1 MIETLIDWSR
11 YGLTETILVA
21 ALGGLLIGSFLNTVI
36 HRLPKMLERDWQ
48 AQCEELAGRA
58 PAEQPRFDLASPASH
73 CPACKAPIRIR
84 HLVPVLSWLA
94 LRGRRHD
101 CGSTIP
107 WRYPAT
113 ELLTAICFAVVAW
126 RFGPCWPLLAA
137 LVITA
142 CLLALALIDFD
153 THYLPDQLTL
163 PLMWLGLLASLV
175 PLGDLDARFATDPAD
190 AIFGAAVGYLAL
202 WSVYWLFKLLTRKEG
217 MGYGDFKLLAVLGAW
232 LGSSMLLPIVLAAS
246 VAGSVVGI
254 VLILVFRHSRH
265 QPIAFGP
272 YLAIAGWLALLF
284 GDQLR

>member
-11 YGLTETILVA
+11 YGLTETIVVA

-36 HRLPKMLERDWQ
+36 HRLPKMLERDWHS
-48 AQCEELAGRA
+48 QCDELAGRA
-58 PAEQPRFDLASPASH
+58 PVEQPRFDLASPASH
-73 CPACKAPIRIR
+73 CPACKAPIRIH
-84 HLVPVLSWLA
+84 HLVPVLSWLW
-94 LRGRRHD
+94 LRGRCAD
-101 CGSTIP
+101 CGSHIS

-113 ELLTAICFAVVAW
+113 ELLTAIAFVVVAW
-126 RFGPCWPLLAA
+126 RFGPGWPLIAA

-163 PLMWLGLLASLV
+163 PLMWLGLLSSLL
-175 PLGDLDARFATDPAD
+175 PLGNLDARFAADPAD
-190 AIFGAAVGYLAL
+190 AIVGAALGYLAL

-217 MGYGDFKLLAVLGAW
+217 MGYGDFKLLAALGAW
-232 LGSSMLLPIVLAAS
+232 LGTSMLLPIVLAAS

-254 VLILVFRHSRH
+254 VLILVFRHARH

-272 YLAIAGWLALLF
+272 YLALAGWLALLF
-284 GDQLR
+284 GDHLQ

>member
-11 YGLTETILVA
+11 YGPTETIVVA

-48 AQCEELAGRA
+48 SQCEELAGRA

-73 CPACKAPIRIR
+73 CPACQAPIRIR

-94 LRGRRHD
+94 LRGRCAD
-101 CGSTIP
+101 CGSSIP

-126 RFGPCWPLLAA
+126 RFGPGWPLLAA

-175 PLGDLDARFATDPAD
+175 PLGDLDARFAADPAD
-190 AIFGAAVGYLAL
+190 AILGAALGYLAL

-217 MGYGDFKLLAVLGAW
+217 MGYGDFKLLAALGAW

-246 VAGSVVGI
+246 VAGSIVGI

>member
-1 MIETLIDWSR
+1 MLETLIDWSR

-58 PAEQPRFDLASPASH
+58 PAEQPRFDLASPASR
-73 CPACKAPIRIR
+73 CPSCKAPIRIH
-84 HLVPVLSWLA
+84 HLVPVLAWLW
-94 LRGRRHD
+94 LRGRCAD

-113 ELLTAICFAVVAW
+113 ELLTAWCFAIVAW
-126 RFGPCWPLLAA
+126 RFGPGWPLLAA

-175 PLGDLDARFATDPAD
+175 PLGDLDARFAADPAD
-190 AIFGAAVGYLAL
+190 AIVGAALGYLAL

-217 MGYGDFKLLAVLGAW
+217 MGYGDFKLLAALGAW
-232 LGSSMLLPIVLAAS
+232 LGTSMLLPIVLAAS

-254 VLILVFRHSRH
+254 ALIVIFKHSRH

>member
-11 YGLTETILVA
+11 YGPTETIAIA
-21 ALGGLLIGSFLNTVI
+21 ALGGLLIGSFINSVV

-48 AQCEELAGRA
+48 AQCDELAGRA
-58 PAEQPRFDLASPASH
+58 PAAQPRFDLASPASH
-73 CPACKAPIRIR
+73 CPTCKAPIRIS
-84 HLVPVLSWLA
+84 HLVPVLSWLW
-94 LRGRRHD
+94 LRGRCAD

-126 RFGPCWPLLAA
+126 RFGPGWPLLAA
-137 LVITA
+137 VVITA

-175 PLGDLDARFATDPAD
+175 PLGDLDARFAADPAD
-190 AIFGAAVGYLAL
+190 AILGAALGYLAL

-217 MGYGDFKLLAVLGAW
+217 MGYGDFKLLAALGAW
-232 LGSSMLLPIVLAAS
+232 LGTSMLLLIVLAAS
-246 VAGSVVGI
+246 VAGSIVGI

-272 YLAIAGWLALLF
+272 YLAMAGWLALLF
-284 GDQLR
+284 GDYLR

>member
-1 MIETLIDWSR
+1 MLETLIDWSR
-11 YGLTETILVA
+11 YGLAETIAVA
-21 ALGGLLIGSFLNTVI
+21 ALGGLLIGSFLNSVV

-48 AQCEELAGRA
+48 AQCDELAGRA
-58 PAEQPRFDLASPASH
+58 PTAQPRFDLASPASH
-73 CPACKAPIRIR
+73 CPSCKAPIRIH
-84 HLVPVLSWLA
+84 HLVPVLAWLW
-94 LRGRRHD
+94 LRGRCAD

-113 ELLTAICFAVVAW
+113 ELLTAWCFAIVAW
-126 RFGPCWPLLAA
+126 RFGPGWPLLAA

-175 PLGDLDARFATDPAD
+175 PLGDLDARFAADPAD
-190 AIFGAAVGYLAL
+190 AIVGAALGYLAL

-217 MGYGDFKLLAVLGAW
+217 MGYGDFKLLAALGAW
-232 LGSSMLLPIVLAAS
+232 LGTSMLLPIVLAAS
-246 VAGSVVGI
+246 VAGSVIGI
-254 VLILVFRHSRH
+254 VLILVFKHSRH

-272 YLAIAGWLALLF
+272 YLAVAGWLALLF

>member
-11 YGLTETILVA
+11 YGLTETIVVA

-48 AQCEELAGRA
+48 SQCEELAGRA

-73 CPACKAPIRIR
+73 CPACQAPIRIR

-94 LRGRRHD
+94 LRGRCAD
-101 CGSTIP
+101 CDSSIP

-126 RFGPCWPLLAA
+126 RFGPGWPLLAA

-142 CLLALALIDFD
+142 CLLTLALIDFD

-175 PLGDLDARFATDPAD
+175 PLGDLDARFAADPAD
-190 AIFGAAVGYLAL
+190 AILGAALGYLAL
-202 WSVYWLFKLLTRKEG
+202 WSVYWLFKLFTRKEG
-217 MGYGDFKLLAVLGAW
+217 MGYGDFKLLAALGAW

-246 VAGSVVGI
+246 VAGSIVGI

>member
-48 AQCEELAGRA
+48 AQREELAGRA
-58 PAEQPRFDLASPASH
+58 PAEQPRFDLARPASH
-73 CPACKAPIRIR
+73 CPPCKAPIRIR
-84 HLVPVLSWLA
+84 HLVPLLSWLW
-94 LRGRRHD
+94 LRGRCAD

-113 ELLTAICFAVVAW
+113 ELLTSICFAVVAW
-126 RFGPCWPLLAA
+126 RFGPGWPLIAA

-142 CLLALALIDFD
+142 CLLVLALIDFD

-175 PLGDLDARFATDPAD
+175 PLGDLDARFAADPAD
-190 AIFGAAVGYLAL
+190 AILGAALGYLAL

-217 MGYGDFKLLAVLGAW
+217 MGYGDFKLLAALGAW

>member
-1 MIETLIDWSR
+1 MLETLIDWSR
-11 YGLTETILVA
+11 YGLAETIAVA
-21 ALGGLLIGSFLNTVI
+21 ALGGLLIGSFLNSVV

-48 AQCEELAGRA
+48 AQCDELAGRA
-58 PAEQPRFDLASPASH
+58 PTAQPRFDLASPASH
-73 CPACKAPIRIR
+73 CPSCKAPIRVH
-84 HLVPVLSWLA
+84 HLVPVLAWLW
-94 LRGRRHD
+94 LRGRCAD

-113 ELLTAICFAVVAW
+113 ELLTAWCFAIVAW
-126 RFGPCWPLLAA
+126 RFGPGWPLLAA

-175 PLGDLDARFATDPAD
+175 PLGDLDARFAADPAD
-190 AIFGAAVGYLAL
+190 AIVGAALGYLAL

-217 MGYGDFKLLAVLGAW
+217 MGYGDFKLLAALGAW
-232 LGSSMLLPIVLAAS
+232 LGTSMLLPIVLAAS
-246 VAGSVVGI
+246 VAGSVIGI
-254 VLILVFRHSRH
+254 VLILVFKHSRH

-272 YLAIAGWLALLF
+272 YLAVAGWLALLF

>member
-84 HLVPVLSWLA
+84 HLVPVLSWLW
-94 LRGRRHD
+94 LRGRCAD

-190 AIFGAAVGYLAL
+190 AILGAAVGYLAL

-217 MGYGDFKLLAVLGAW
+217 MGYGDFKLLAALGAW

>member
-1 MIETLIDWSR
+1 MIEMLIDWSR
-11 YGLTETILVA
+11 YGLTETIVVA

-73 CPACKAPIRIR
+73 CPACQAPIRIH
-84 HLVPVLSWLA
+84 HLVPVLSWLW
-94 LRGRRHD
+94 LRGRCAD
-101 CGSTIP
+101 CGSAIP

-113 ELLTAICFAVVAW
+113 ELLTALAFAIVAW
-126 RFGPCWPLLAA
+126 RFGPGWPLLAA

-175 PLGDLDARFATDPAD
+175 PLGDLDARFAADPAD
-190 AIFGAAVGYLAL
+190 AIVGAALGYLAL

-217 MGYGDFKLLAVLGAW
+217 MGYGDFKLLAALGAW
-232 LGSSMLLPIVLAAS
+232 LGTSMLLPIVLAAS
-246 VAGSVVGI
+246 VAGSIVGI

-272 YLAIAGWLALLF
+272 YLAMAGWLALLL
-284 GDQLR
+284 GDYLR